1 MMKKMRGN
9 IFPII
14 LVFDLETISAFW
26 RRKMQGT
33 QGFSQKISA
42 HSVQLKV
49 EIEDGREAS
58 LKAIVSYNY

>member
-1 MMKKMRGN
+1 
-9 IFPII
+9 
-14 LVFDLETISAFW
+14 
-26 RRKMQGT
+26 MQGT

-58 LKAIVSYNY
+58 LKAIVSYNYSICINITLSSC